1 MSRYQDDDFPSRR
14 DRDRGNR
21 RRQSDDAWG
30 APMEAP
36 PAWPSAAP
44 RAPRPMMQ
52 GGPEVEAVV
61 KWYNPTKGFGFV
73 APADGTPDVFMHA
86 EAVRTTGHTELPPG
100 AKLRVRVAQGQKGP
114 QVTEIIEVDLSTAEA
129 DQGAGGGFRSG
140 PRPDRF
146 GGAPGGAPR
155 GPRPDRFGGGG
166 GAGASGERQSGSV
179 KWYNPTK
186 GFGFIAPQGGGTDV
200 FVHATALERAGLRD
214 LAEGQVLSFV
224 VETDPRSGKT
234 KAIDLRVD

>member
-1 MSRYQDDDFPSRR
+1 
-14 DRDRGNR
+14 
-21 RRQSDDAWG
+21 
-30 APMEAP
+30 
-36 PAWPSAAP
+36 
-44 RAPRPMMQ
+44 MQ

-86 EAVRTTGHTELPPG
+86 EAVRLAGHTELPPG
-100 AKLRVRVAQGQKGP
+100 ARLRVRVAQGQKGP
-114 QVTEIIEVDLSTAEA
+114 QVTDIVEVDLSTAQAEPA
-129 DQGAGGGFRSG
+129 FR
-140 PRPDRF
+140 PARPDRF
-146 GGAPGGAPR
+146 GGGGGGDRFGGGGDRFGGGGDRFGGAPR

-166 GAGASGERQSGSV
+166 GGGATGERQSGSV

-186 GFGFIAPQGGGTDV
+186 GFGFIAPEGGGTDV
-200 FVHATALERAGLRD
+200 FVHATALERAGMRD

>member
-1 MSRYQDDDFPSRR
+1 MSRYQDDDYPSRR

-30 APMEAP
+30 APMPEAP
-36 PAWPSAAP
+36 SWPSTTSAP

-52 GGPEVEAVV
+52 GGPEMEAVV

-86 EAVRTTGHTELPPG
+86 EALRSTGHAELPPG

-114 QVTEIIEVDLSTAEA
+114 QVTEIIDVDLSTATPE
-129 DQGAGGGFRSG
+129 QGGGFRSG
-140 PRPDRF
+140 PRPDRPDRF
-146 GGAPGGAPR
+146 GGAPR

-166 GAGASGERQSGSV
+166 GGGGATGERQSGAV

-186 GFGFIAPQGGGTDV
+186 GFGFIAPEGGGTDV